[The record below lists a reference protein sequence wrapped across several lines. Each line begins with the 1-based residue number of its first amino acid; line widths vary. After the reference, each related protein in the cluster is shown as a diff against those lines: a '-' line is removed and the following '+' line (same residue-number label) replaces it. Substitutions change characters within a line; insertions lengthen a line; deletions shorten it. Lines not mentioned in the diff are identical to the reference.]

1 VSLPPRKHLAYVIKL
16 SRLMVF
22 RKRSIVKEKKPIKAL
37 GRNVEMPKVKSGGMQ
52 CYFCTLKMDK
62 YVEYV
67 MCCEGHDNI
76 PHTTEIPLR

>member
-1 VSLPPRKHLAYVIKL
+1 MLRCR
-16 SRLMVF
+16 RLNQVV
-22 RKRSIVKEKKPIKAL
+22 RSVTFAL
-37 GRNVEMPKVKSGGMQ
+37 LKV
-52 CYFCTLKMDK
+52 DK